1 MSVYTTAIT
10 YITFFLFLYR
20 MACELTKDCED
31 KLA

>member
-10 YITFFLFLYR
+10 YITFFFLYR